1 MRAKAADPNTPAVV
15 RVPPPIL
22 ASDTARKEV
31 EPVVTTD
38 AARMTLSR
46 NYALLGAG
54 LSFIDPKLL
63 AAAYAPAAELTTPN
77 GKFTGQAAILK
88 EYQSFGM
95 DGSVME
101 LQRQSAVLK
110 VVDSTVA
117 DSDTYTVVRKRD
129 RADSTVESGV
139 YVRLADPV
147 PADGMGHD
155 AGSPVSCDEEETI
168 ARSIRT
174 TAFAPPSSSR
184 TPTLRNPSR
193 S

>member
-1 MRAKAADPNTPAVV
+1 MLSAHWRGMALPILCLAITACGKPDARAKAADPNTPAVV

-95 DGSVME
+95 DGSVMAF
-101 LQRQSAVLK
+101 QRQSAVLK

-117 DSDTYTVVRKRD
+117 DSGTYTVVRKRD
-129 RADSTVESGV
+129 RADSTVERGAYASV
-139 YVRLADPV
+139 WRIQSQAMEWVMTKDHLYPV
-147 PADGMGHD
+147 
-155 AGSPVSCDEEETI
+155 TKKK
-168 ARSIRT
+168 R
-174 TAFAPPSSSR
+174 
-184 TPTLRNPSR
+184 
-193 S
+193 

>member
-1 MRAKAADPNTPAVV
+1 MRAAHWRGMALPILCLAITACGKPDARAKAADPNTPAVV

-77 GKFTGQAAILK
+77 GKFTGQVAILK
-88 EYQSFGM
+88 EYQGFGM
-95 DGSVME
+95 DGSVKE
-101 LQRQSAVLK
+101 FQRQSAVLK
-110 VVDSTVA
+110 VVDSTVV
-117 DSDTYTVVRKRD
+117 DSGTYTVVRKRD
-129 RADSTVESGV
+129 RAASTTEHGAYASVWRIQSPPMEWV
-139 YVRLADPV
+139 MTQDHLY
-147 PADGMGHD
+147 PAMKKKQ
-155 AGSPVSCDEEETI
+155 
-168 ARSIRT
+168 
-174 TAFAPPSSSR
+174 
-184 TPTLRNPSR
+184 
-193 S
+193 

>member
-95 DGSVME
+95 DGSG
-101 LQRQSAVLK
+101 
-110 VVDSTVA
+110 
-117 DSDTYTVVRKRD
+117 TYTVVRKRD
-129 RADSTVESGV
+129 RADFTVERGAYASV
-139 YVRLADPV
+139 WRIL
-147 PADGMGHD
+147 
-155 AGSPVSCDEEETI
+155 SPPMEWVMT
-168 ARSIRT
+168 
-174 TAFAPPSSSR
+174 
-184 TPTLRNPSR
+184 
-193 S
+193 

>member
-1 MRAKAADPNTPAVV
+1 
-15 RVPPPIL
+15 
-22 ASDTARKEV
+22 
-31 EPVVTTD
+31 
-38 AARMTLSR
+38 MTLSR

-129 RADSTVESGV
+129 RADSTVERGAYASV
-139 YVRLADPV
+139 WRIQSPPY
-147 PADGMGHD
+147 GMGHD
-155 AGSPVSCDEEETI
+155 VGSPVSCDEEETI

-174 TAFAPPSSSR
+174 TAFAPPPSSR